1 MANQSPLVKVPGV
14 GWRLRSKLPL
24 SQEGVGE
31 VGIPLAENTGESSGA
46 IPVDRSAIADPE
58 SQVILED
65 LPKPESTGRRSRK
78 NQQSDPPTNQNI
90 GE

>member
-24 SQEGVGE
+24 SQEGVSE
-31 VGIPLAENTGESSGA
+31 VSIPLAENTGESLGA
-46 IPVDRSAIADPE
+46 IPVDHSAITDSE
-58 SQVILED
+58 SQFIPED

-78 NQQSDPPTNQNI
+78 NQQSDPSTTQNI